1 MYFWLGE
8 FLATC
13 DSASSCHSSRR
24 NVEIKATLRC
34 VFRCQQGKNLPGQGA
49 RAVQG
54 GREPGLG
61 IPAGMGSQ
69 SHSTSSR
76 CPPWGFILKT
86 GSWSFPGGPVV
97 KISPS
102 NAGGVG
108 SILGLGVKIP
118 HVSWPKNRTENR
130 SSIVTNSI
138 KT

>member
-86 GSWSFPGGPVV
+86 GPWSFPGGPVV

-102 NAGGVG
+102 GVG
-108 SILGLGVKIP
+108 GSGLIPGWEAKIP
-118 HVSWPKNRTENR
+118 HALQPKSQNKKTEAML
-130 SSIVTNSI
+130 
-138 KT
+138 